1 MGEIIVEEKV
11 NTERIKHLLQNVA
24 VIQKKYD
31 EIAKITGENF
41 NVFSVLKMDSKEV
54 RMHSAFIGELL
65 NPKGTHGLK
74 DEPLKIFVDL
84 LNSKF
89 KETDTIVGG
98 VTSTEEK
105 FKIDKESAITTV
117 EKYIGFT
124 NEDKTE
130 GGRID
135 IIVEDKNKN
144 AIIIENKIYAKEQA
158 NQLIRYNNYSQNSP
172 ILYLTLNGIAPKS
185 AEGLVEKSHY
195 FNISYK
201 EHIKEWLELCL
212 KEAVEYPML
221 REVIKQYLYLIKKL
235 TNQTINNNMCKEI
248 VERMEKEIQASFD
261 VANNL
266 IKLKKKIYYDF
277 IESLKN
283 SNEIK
288 FENRENTD
296 YYGVDAVLGKNKRI
310 NILFGKDNEKD
321 DFALDVSIG
330 FLINNSISDNIKV
343 KYQNNG
349 FTVTYYWV
357 YKRFSTYNYGG
368 YNWTNNIAFWDD
380 IQKGTQSLF
389 YKDIKEII
397 KEIIEIEK
405 ITN

>member
-41 NVFSVLKMDSKEV
+41 NIFSVIKMESKEV
-54 RMHSAFIGELL
+54 RTHSAFIGELL

-74 DEPLKIFVDL
+74 DEPLKIFVDM

-89 KETDTIVGG
+89 KEADTIDVDAK
-98 VTSTEEK
+98 SKEEK

-135 IIVEDKNKN
+135 IIVEDKDKN
-144 AIIIENKIYAKEQA
+144 AIIIENKIYAIEQT
-158 NQLIRYNNYSQNSP
+158 NQLIRYNNYSKNSP
-172 ILYLTLNGIAPKS
+172 ILYLTLDGTAPSS
-185 AEGLVEKSHY
+185 AEGLTENSHY

-221 REVIKQYLYLIKKL
+221 REVIKQYIYLIKKL
-235 TNQTINNNMCKEI
+235 TKQTKNNEMNQ
-248 VERMEKEIQASFD
+248 
-261 VANNL
+261 
-266 IKLKKKIYYDF
+266 
-277 IESLKN
+277 
-283 SNEIK
+283 EIK
-288 FENRENTD
+288 KLIENDFDIATSFVNAYNDLMNEAKQKLIAIYQAIDTKQIE
-296 YYGVDAVLGKNKRI
+296 AIAPLK
-310 NILFGKDNEKD
+310 FGKDSDCITLMIDCNRYSFIYEVIIDNLGFEAYAYDQNTAAPIPVLIENGRNGLSYDGSKD
-321 DFALDVSIG
+321 P
-330 FLINNSISDNIKV
+330 
-343 KYQNNG
+343 
-349 FTVTYYWV
+349 
-357 YKRFSTYNYGG
+357 
-368 YNWTNNIAFWDD
+368 
-380 IQKGTQSLF
+380 
-389 YKDIKEII
+389 KEIAS
-397 KEIIEIEK
+397 EITAEILK
-405 ITN
+405 IISILNEEPK